1 MQKNDSKFDTVIH
14 GRTDDLVLCPVLL
27 WARLFNRILSYPNT
41 TCNTPVCAV
50 WRHGRLDKIAST
62 QVMSALRAASKAV
75 RSAHLGFEPSEMGMH
90 SLCSGAAMEMYLAR
104 IPVYTIMLIGRW
116 PSKAFYIRKQ
126 VEQFSRQAGSHPS
139 WSSL

>member
-1 MQKNDSKFDTVIH
+1 MESADSVAITFEMQKNDSKFDTVIH

-62 QVMSALRAASKAV
+62 QVLLALHAASKAV
-75 RSAHLGFEPSEMGMH
+75 ISACLSFEPSKMGTH
-90 SLCSGAAMEMYLAR
+90 SLCSGAAMEMHLAR
-104 IPVYTIMLIGRW
+104 VPVYVIMLLADG
-116 PSKAFYIRKQ
+116 
-126 VEQFSRQAGSHPS
+126 
-139 WSSL
+139 